1 MRDTVCAVR
10 RGLFPKPT
18 RRSWEAGKPWALAEY
33 LLSSRQPETS
43 LDCGLSTSLRLM
55 ILPSFMVLRHWE
67 PRDADSICIPLSSQ
81 GPHLGLT
88 LPTAGFVV
96 CVGGGTCASTH
107 GKGRG
112 CLGWPALSTTLQLIP
127 ETRPLTDPGAR
138 MTVSKF
144 QQSVSTPQKAGVTGM
159 CCAVSTA
166 HLNSG
171 PHACAPSVLPE
182 PRVHVKKHAGNHATY
197 KPICSSSVPCPPW
210 ADYSS
215 VQKPRWL
222 AVLLTALH
230 ASCIWDLGS

>member
-1 MRDTVCAVR
+1 MCNVTKEIVWRIEGAVRDTVCAVR

-96 CVGGGTCASTH
+96 CVGGG
-107 GKGRG
+107 
-112 CLGWPALSTTLQLIP
+112 
-127 ETRPLTDPGAR
+127 
-138 MTVSKF
+138 
-144 QQSVSTPQKAGVTGM
+144 
-159 CCAVSTA
+159 
-166 HLNSG
+166 
-171 PHACAPSVLPE
+171 
-182 PRVHVKKHAGNHATY
+182 VHVPAHMGKAEDALGGLLY
-197 KPICSSSVPCPPW
+197 LPL
-210 ADYSS
+210 YSLFLRHGLS
-215 VQKPRWL
+215 
-222 AVLLTALH
+222 LTLE
-230 ASCIWDLGS
+230 LG